1 MRAKTL
7 TKFIL
12 KRLLIAIPVLLG
24 ITLLDFLIMNLAGN
38 PLEMMM
44 GPRISQSALEAKAL
58 SLNLDK
64 PMVVRYF
71 IWLGQVLEGNLGYS
85 LESFQSV
92 SQMILDRLPST
103 LLLMGS
109 SLILSLLMA
118 VPLGIYSAVKHY
130 SAGDYIIVGLSFLS
144 VSIPSFFLA
153 LVLVYL
159 FSVKLNWLPA
169 SGMYTLG
176 QDPHPADVLR
186 HLILPMVVMSASLIG
201 SDIRYIRSGMLEILE
216 NNYLRTAKGKGIGQR
231 KVIWKHAL
239 RNALLTIVTVVG
251 TQIPLLFGGS
261 IIIEQVFA
269 WPGLGLM
276 TMSAVLA
283 RDYPVIMGVAL
294 FSAVIVQL
302 TNLLID
308 ILYILIDPTIRI
320 DA

>member
-109 SLILSLLMA
+109 SLLLSLLMA